1 MEILLKFF
9 QGFVNLGASVLL
21 PVVIAILAVFFGMKA
36 GRAIKAGLLV
46 GIGFQG
52 LCLAVNLLI
61 TSVTPAMEYYEKL
74 GSGYDT
80 LEVGFAALGAA
91 SWTTPFAVLVIPSII
106 LVNIILV
113 RLKVTKVL
121 NVDIWNFM
129 HFLVPGALA
138 YALFGNAVI
147 GFLVAFVC
155 GIIVLFFAQWTAKPW
170 QEFFGLEGTT
180 CTCLSFVAWAYP
192 IGYGLNKIIDKI
204 PGLNKID
211 INMDKVGQKLGV
223 FGDPAIIG
231 VVVGA
236 FLAIITKQSPGETLT
251 MAMGVAAAMVLIPRM
266 VSIMM
271 EGLSPLGQSANEYMH
286 KKIGEDADIYIGMDI
301 ALGLGDP
308 TCITCTAIMIPITIL
323 LVFLVPDMR
332 FFPLGLLAEICYLA
346 PMVVLSSKG
355 NLFRSLIAMTIL
367 MYITLFL
374 ANMFIP
380 EATSMMSVTNVDFG
394 KSVTASH
401 FGWNPGNVVVS
412 IIHRIMAMFA

>member
-1 MEILLKFF
+1 MEMLLKFF
-9 QGFVNLGASVLL
+9 QGFIGLGATALL
-21 PVVIAILAVFFGMKA
+21 PVVIGVLGIFFGMKI

-52 LCLAVNLLI
+52 LVLAVNLLI

-80 LEVGFAALGAA
+80 LEIGFAALGAA
-91 SWTTPFAVLVIPSII
+91 SWTVPFAVLVIPAII
-106 LVNIILV
+106 FINLILV
-113 RLKVTKVL
+113 RLKIVKVL

-138 YALFGNAVI
+138 YALSGNAVI
-147 GFLVAFVC
+147 GFLVALAC
-155 GIIVLFFAQWTAKPW
+155 GVAVLFFGQWVAKSW
-170 QEFFGLEGTT
+170 GEYFGLEGTT
-180 CTCLSFVAWAYP
+180 CTCLCFVAWAYP
-192 IGYGLNKIIDKI
+192 ICYALNKIIDKI
-204 PGLNKID
+204 PGLNKVDVDMTD
-211 INMDKVGQKLGV
+211 IGNKLGV

-231 VVVGA
+231 VAVGA
-236 FLAIITKQSPGETLT
+236 FLAVITKQSPGEIIT

-271 EGLSPLGQSANEYMH
+271 EGLSPMGQAANDYMH

-308 TCITCTAIMIPITIL
+308 ACITCTAIMIPVTIL
-323 LVFLVPDMR
+323 LALVMPGMR
-332 FFPLGLLAEICYLA
+332 FFPLSLLAEICYMT

-355 NLFRSLIAMTIL
+355 NLFRSLIGMIL
-367 MYITLFL
+367 MMFLTLFL

-380 EATSMMSVTNVDFG
+380 EATQMMTATNVNFG
-394 KSVTASH
+394 KFVTASH
-401 FGWNPGNVVVS
+401 FGWNPGNLIVS
-412 IIHRIMAMFA
+412 FIHRIMMMIG